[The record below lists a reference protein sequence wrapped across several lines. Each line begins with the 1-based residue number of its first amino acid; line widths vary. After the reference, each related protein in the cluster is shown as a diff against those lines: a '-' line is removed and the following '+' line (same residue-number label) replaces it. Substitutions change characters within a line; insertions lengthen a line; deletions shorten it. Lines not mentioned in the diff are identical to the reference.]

1 MADILSLQVK
11 DSSLTDVIANNPYY
25 INIKGSV
32 NICLIRCG
40 QEIESC
46 NDVYFS
52 TMTNYGKI
60 LVLNP
65 NTNKTVTCNIKLAY
79 DTSNDNINNNGSG
92 NYKFERAFFTVPSL
106 HQLNGQ
112 IFDMETFLVFSSVQ
126 KNGNVLYTC
135 LCTFSN
141 GMSNIPQSN
150 DWKLLNYKLM
160 NELFVKNNIV
170 PEVHGTNSIS
180 GSPNPVDLS
189 AFIPQE
195 GSRNFY
201 DYTHPQ
207 NTKVN
212 FRIFQ
217 TPLSV
222 SNEVISTL
230 KSKLTPGNVYTNFKN
245 AISKVINPLD
255 GLFFY
260 FSEDLT
266 NMYKSYK
273 INDTSAD
280 TKESFNISESII
292 EEQEKFE
299 KNDVYKKLETS
310 KIEEEEKEES
320 KLENKLEEDK
330 PEDTFSNNDNKTN
343 LSITFIIF
351 IFSVLLILNY
361 GSTYI
366 LTNIFTSAENLN
378 SDNLKTSINSISP
391 QMNVI
396 LGTRFKL
403 YFNFILQ
410 SIFTII
416 LTLILSFSIISNND
430 NDNVSNGSIIF
441 FSVFIFLN
449 GISLLL
455 LNLRYVYNRLQNISD
470 DDFSQKENYLTKYI
484 FSKIYKKGNILSN
497 IWNIFIMEK
506 FENISDINVTKYQHP
521 VVNQSGGE
529 YKIDHAPGPL
539 NYNSNNKK
547 KKEED
552 FQLMLSGK
560 DNSFFSNIKIFY
572 NLLTSELFR
581 QKLSEN
587 PKWGKNITV
596 YLIFTILFYII
607 ILVLTSYFLST
618 NYDNYGV
625 NIIIRL
631 ITLIFIYTP
640 TIILPNLLNCYY
652 DNKDSFKILRYIILG
667 LSLVGFLFYFV
678 AILIPTYISN
688 IFIYTSSVIVAFSY
702 AILLILYLFREHLKE
717 LIQKWGGTGNGSGT
731 GNGNGSGNGSGNSF
745 GTDSSNL
752 IGTTPVNNEYI
763 LKLIE
768 EKNSAIEKTRLLEE
782 QINILKLET
791 PDLSSQLQNEKDKG
805 KLLNAEIERLKD
817 IEQSSISST
826 NYFKLKDNLQN
837 KDEKIKLL
845 ESSLEQKTVDQTK
858 NPSTNNYIR
867 LKQELQNKDDKIKL
881 LESFI
886 EQNPDSQTADP
897 SQKQNPGDQTADQF
911 QKQNPGDKT
920 ADQFQKKNSADQ
932 TADPSQKQNPGD
944 KTADPS
950 QQQNVISPNY
960 NSSDTNSNNISKI
973 KEHINKLTL
982 LALANRQNIKEK
994 YINMIINILSTLNK
1008 ITDLNENI
1016 SKNKKIIAIIDK
1028 LLSKEPI
1035 DYLNINDDIANLDYN
1050 PSDEILVN
1058 QLKGILTNIK
1068 VDLSKLTSSS
1078 S

>member
-141 GMSNIPQSN
+141 AVPNIPQSN

-170 PEVHGTNSIS
+170 PEIHGTNSIS

-230 KSKLTPGNVYTNFKN
+230 KSKLTPGNIYTNFKN

-299 KNDVYKKLETS
+299 KNNVYKKLETS
-310 KIEEEEKEES
+310 KIEEVKEEES
-320 KLENKLEEDK
+320 KLEDK
-330 PEDTFSNNDNKTN
+330 VEDTFSNNDGKTN

-366 LTNIFTSAENLN
+366 LTNIFTSSENLN
-378 SDNLKTSINSISP
+378 NDNLKTSINSISSE
-391 QMNVI
+391 MNII

-416 LTLILSFSIISNND
+416 LTLILSFSIISNN
-430 NDNVSNGSIIF
+430 NNNNVSNGSIIF

-449 GISLLL
+449 GVSLLL

-484 FSKIYKKGNILSN
+484 FNKIYKKGNILSN

-506 FENISDINVTKYQHP
+506 FENLSELDVTKYQHP
-521 VVNQSGGE
+521 VVNQSGGDFQ
-529 YKIDHAPGPL
+529 IDHAPGPL
-539 NYNSNNKK
+539 NYNNNNKK
-547 KKEED
+547 KED
-552 FQLMLSGK
+552 KFELILSDK
-560 DNSFFSNIKIFY
+560 KNSFFLSIKIFY
-572 NLLTSELFR
+572 NLLTSEFFR

-596 YLIFTILFYII
+596 YLIFTIIFYII
-607 ILVLTSYFLST
+607 ILILTSYFLST

-652 DNKDSFKILRYIILG
+652 DSKDSFKILRYIILG
-667 LSLVGFLFYFV
+667 LSILGFLFYFV
-678 AILIPTYISN
+678 ANFIPNYISN
-688 IFIYTSSVIVAFSY
+688 IFIYTSSAIVGFSY
-702 AILLILYLFREHLKE
+702 AILLILYLFREHLKQ
-717 LIQKWGGTGNGSGT
+717 LIKRIGGTFSRSNRDNDIINTTTKSLI
-731 GNGNGSGNGSGNSF
+731 NNSINS
-745 GTDSSNL
+745 TETIS
-752 IGTTPVNNEYI
+752 VNNEDI

-782 QINILKLET
+782 QINKLKSET
-791 PDLSSQLQNEKDKG
+791 PDLSSHLQLQRNLQNEKDKSN
-805 KLLNAEIERLKD
+805 LLEGEIERLKD
-817 IEQSSISST
+817 IEHPSISSTNYIKLIDNLQNKEDKIKLLESLEQKIVDQTINPFLEQKTIDQTINPSTNNYFKLKQELQNEKDKSNLLKGEIERLKDIEHSSISST
-826 NYFKLKDNLQN
+826 NYIKLIDNLKN
-837 KDEKIKLL
+837 KE
-845 ESSLEQKTVDQTK
+845 
-858 NPSTNNYIR
+858 
-867 LKQELQNKDDKIKL
+867 DKIKL
-881 LESFI
+881 LAL
-886 EQNPDSQTADP
+886 EQN
-897 SQKQNPGDQTADQF
+897 
-911 QKQNPGDKT
+911 
-920 ADQFQKKNSADQ
+920 
-932 TADPSQKQNPGD
+932 
-944 KTADPS
+944 
-950 QQQNVISPNY
+950 V
-960 NSSDTNSNNISKI
+960 SSESNDILKI
-973 KEHINKLTL
+973 KDSINKLST
-982 LALANRQNIKEK
+982 LALANRKNIKEK
-994 YINMIINILSTLNK
+994 YINIIFNIISTLYK
-1008 ITDLNENI
+1008 VTDLNKNI
-1016 SKNKKIIAIIDK
+1016 SKNKKIIEIIDK
-1028 LLSKEPI
+1028 LLIKNTNQYI
-1035 DYLNINDDIANLDYN
+1035 NININKDIESLNSLKDSHNDENLV
-1050 PSDEILVN
+1050 S
-1058 QLKGILTNIK
+1058 QLKDILTNIK
-1068 VDLSKLTSSS
+1068 NDLLKLNEKSSYS
-1078 S
+1078 SDSD